1 MGLDEDLDRIAAA
14 ATAWAAPGEQVAA
27 VIPTE
32 PAPGRR
38 VYLVAFAGAQ
48 GGVAAGAEE
57 GATAPGSSSWLA
69 LDDAGAAVEHWPAIR
84 EAVSIAALCE
94 LAEEMA
100 GGGDLDDL
108 RSKLVGL
115 RVVESPPGID
125 EAIAAVDAL
134 EKALGR
140 PPRLASPGYLDA
152 VGGAVR
158 GLERALG
165 ETGASPFAEAMKQA
179 PGAIDALTLD
189 VQAGLK
195 TRRP

>member
-1 MGLDEDLDRIAAA
+1 MALDEDLDRIAGAA
-14 ATAWAAPGEQVAA
+14 RAWAEPGEQLAA

-38 VYLVAFAGAQ
+38 VYLVAFVGDEGGAGA
-48 GGVAAGAEE
+48 GAGAAAGEPAR
-57 GATAPGSSSWLA
+57 TWVA
-69 LDDAGAAVEHWPAIR
+69 LDDAGAPVEHWPSIR

-115 RVVESPPGID
+115 RVLESPPGIG
-125 EAIAAVDAL
+125 EAIAALNAL
-134 EKALGR
+134 ERALGR
-140 PPRLASPGYLDA
+140 PPRLASPVYLDA

-165 ETGASPFAEAMKQA
+165 ESGASPFAEAMKQA